1 MYFDCGG
8 PEQSCVMCVVL
19 GNHLSQPG
27 SFYCGP
33 GKCVTDFVEGICIVI
48 NSFRRSEVHSKPI
61 VCELYV
67 VKFWEG
73 MVRNSFSCH
82 AIPKRWACACFGV
95 PFSPHTRSQIV
106 YA

>member
-27 SFYCGP
+27 SSYCGH
-33 GKCVTDFVEGICIVI
+33 GKCVTLFVEGTLLLIPLEEVRCIPENI
-48 NSFRRSEVHSKPI
+48 L
-61 VCELYV
+61 CELYV

-73 MVRNSFSCH
+73 MV
-82 AIPKRWACACFGV
+82 
-95 PFSPHTRSQIV
+95 
-106 YA
+106 